1 MEEVAEGCGGT
12 SGHAT
17 WTSAMSALML
27 SHLNDLVAA
36 GLKTS
41 KGFKKH
47 LFNGCARVINEKFT
61 TRITGEQVKNHLK
74 TWQKRYAKINRLKKL
89 SGALFDE
96 ENCMI
101 TLDEEHYNG
110 HVHDHKSDAEY
121 LNKPLLHYRE
131 MTAIFGNTM
140 ATGNFAKDS
149 SAPLG
154 REDDEGESQEEGDE
168 VTGHG
173 PSEGHTTQ
181 GATSSASRPSK
192 KSKIVE
198 MEEDGLVAAFKSV
211 GENLAA
217 AIKMVAKPDNELPP
231 DLFDVLN
238 QLPGFNSAHISFYYA
253 HLVSNPHIGK
263 AFYNLPFE
271 HKLNWV
277 TMFIAEKFPG
287 M

>member
-1 MEEVAEGCGGT
+1 MEEVGEGRGGT

-27 SHLNDLVAA
+27 SHLNDLVAT

-47 LFNGCARVINEKFT
+47 LFNGCARAINEKFT

-89 SGALFDE
+89 SAALFDE

-110 HVHDHKSDAEY
+110 HVHDHKSDAEF

-131 MTAIFGNTM
+131 MEAIFGNSM
-140 ATGNFAKDS
+140 ATGNFAKDT

-154 REDDEGESQEEGDE
+154 REEDEGESQEEGDE

-173 PSEGHTTQ
+173 LSDGPTNQ
-181 GATSSASRPSK
+181 GATSCASTPSK
-192 KSKIVE
+192 KAKVAA

-211 GENLAA
+211 GENLAV
-217 AIKMVAKPDNELPP
+217 AIKLVAKPDNELPA
-231 DLFDVLN
+231 DLFDILN
-238 QLPGFNSAHISFYYA
+238 QLPGFTSAHISFYYA
-253 HLVSNPHIGK
+253 HLVANPHIGK

-271 HKLNWV
+271 HKLNWI

>member
-1 MEEVAEGCGGT
+1 
-12 SGHAT
+12 
-17 WTSAMSALML
+17 
-27 SHLNDLVAA
+27 
-36 GLKTS
+36 
-41 KGFKKH
+41 
-47 LFNGCARVINEKFT
+47 
-61 TRITGEQVKNHLK
+61 
-74 TWQKRYAKINRLKKL
+74 
-89 SGALFDE
+89 
-96 ENCMI
+96 
-101 TLDEEHYNG
+101 
-110 HVHDHKSDAEY
+110 
-121 LNKPLLHYRE
+121 

-192 KSKIVE
+192 KSKIAE

>member
-1 MEEVAEGCGGT
+1 
-12 SGHAT
+12 
-17 WTSAMSALML
+17 
-27 SHLNDLVAA
+27 
-36 GLKTS
+36 
-41 KGFKKH
+41 
-47 LFNGCARVINEKFT
+47 
-61 TRITGEQVKNHLK
+61 
-74 TWQKRYAKINRLKKL
+74 
-89 SGALFDE
+89 
-96 ENCMI
+96 
-101 TLDEEHYNG
+101 
-110 HVHDHKSDAEY
+110 
-121 LNKPLLHYRE
+121 LHYKE
-131 MTAIFGNTM
+131 MEAIFGNTM

-154 REDDEGESQEEGDE
+154 REDDQVESQEEGDE

-173 PSEGHTTQ
+173 PSDGPSTQ

-192 KSKIVE
+192 KAKVAE

-217 AIKMVAKPDNELPP
+217 AIKLVAKPDNELPD
-231 DLFDVLN
+231 DLFDILN

-253 HLVSNPHIGK
+253 HLVANPHIGR
-263 AFYNLPFE
+263 AFYKLPFE